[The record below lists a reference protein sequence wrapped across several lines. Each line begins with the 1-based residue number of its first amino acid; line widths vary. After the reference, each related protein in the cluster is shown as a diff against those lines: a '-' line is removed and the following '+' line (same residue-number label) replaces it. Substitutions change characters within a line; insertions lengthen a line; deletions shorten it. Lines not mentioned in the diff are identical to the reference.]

1 MGCYILVR
9 EANLV
14 SPNQFLRIQSPF
26 QAKSPFFDWSHP
38 NSFEYPPVIT
48 PGSYLWLIFPWQ
60 PTFVDGFPR
69 FSQDFPMKTDISWRD
84 FPIFSQVPVQSS
96 IAFISGAGV
105 LQRSMRGDT
114 FEGSFHFRWCG
125 IQYTCIYYIHI
136 QYIISFSDCAS
147 LLSSMW
153 WCLHETNLE
162 YPASIYIYVNYDNIN
177 KTIEQHMYICIFI
190 YKYQYK
196 QTA

>member
-1 MGCYILVR
+1 MV
-9 EANLV
+9 
-14 SPNQFLRIQSPF
+14 
-26 QAKSPFFDWSHP
+26 D
-38 NSFEYPPVIT
+38 
-48 PGSYLWLIFPWQ
+48 FPMTTDICRWF
-60 PTFVDGFPR
+60 PTIFPR
-69 FSQDFPMKTDISWRD
+69 FSHENRHFVPG
-84 FPIFSQVPVQSS
+84 FPIFSQVPGQSS